1 MGKQMLSQMHATA
14 AAVLLI
20 GAGALA
26 TGTRISS
33 PCADPDAW
41 DPTYLIESDKTC
53 SEQWQEWSVAPF
65 EDVSAC
71 TEVALYSMPWVFLT
85 AHMVNNGCCNAAGA
99 TNPNVNVCPPPPPP
113 FRGPMHEDLVTGFM
127 PGSVAEMDAY
137 FATLTAVVSGWETAK
152 TATISAECTSSD
164 GAAVWG
170 TDAAAVANCIEH
182 STCNY
187 DEYAERCQALA
198 PIAGLSQD
206 NKPCANCTDQNE
218 AGCMCFR
225 QWAGMTNM
233 PRCEQPPGQ
242 PEGEVYDGCPVD
254 WRPLTGDP
262 NETPYNPSTDIC
274 TKNNRTDPN
283 DPDGGE
289 LQRDAQCATTFGANS
304 NDEERTI
311 ENPIIGYRL
320 FAQAALNAT
329 TALPFVASMMA
340 INAFNRCDNQ
350 TEDWEGYWDGC
361 ATPPCAPWPGAQ
373 CGSVTIGAA
382 IEDYVLD
389 GSVNEGSLVVQ
400 PAEHPDRRAGL
411 IVNAINNDTGTIS
424 ALSARLNVTGGVVA
438 IYSAVNAGGQL
449 SANDMIKATI
459 FNATNQDGGVLTA
472 SGSAVMKSVTNE
484 AGATLRFL
492 SGSAAIMDASNAG
505 TMSITELTSG
515 FLANVQNLVGGVL
528 NLQSAGPATVRLQG
542 ATNAG
547 TLSATG
553 VSVEGCNIANSGT
566 MTISGA
572 GSVTLA
578 LTANTGSIDF
588 GGSSGTVTMVNGAAR
603 GTVTNDGGITWVDS
617 GADCTLT
624 AAPTTLAPAAG
635 GAPTTLAPAAPT
647 TLAPA
652 GSPTVVTASMIYRVA
667 VTFDVDFNELNDAD
681 KETLKTLAKTAF
693 CTRITAA
700 GVTCVAADL
709 IVALSAGTASRVRTR
724 QTGTTIA
731 TVTLPAGTTSAQATA
746 ITNDVINTPVTI
758 TDESGS
764 TTTSTGA
771 SYTAAPVG
779 GGTDDS
785 AASTGAQAF
794 PALVALAAL
803 GASMVL

>member
-1 MGKQMLSQMHATA
+1 
-14 AAVLLI
+14 
-20 GAGALA
+20 
-26 TGTRISS
+26 
-33 PCADPDAW
+33 
-41 DPTYLIESDKTC
+41 
-53 SEQWQEWSVAPF
+53 
-65 EDVSAC
+65 
-71 TEVALYSMPWVFLT
+71 
-85 AHMVNNGCCNAAGA
+85 
-99 TNPNVNVCPPPPPP
+99 
-113 FRGPMHEDLVTGFM
+113 
-127 PGSVAEMDAY
+127 
-137 FATLTAVVSGWETAK
+137 
-152 TATISAECTSSD
+152 
-164 GAAVWG
+164 
-170 TDAAAVANCIEH
+170 
-182 STCNY
+182 
-187 DEYAERCQALA
+187 
-198 PIAGLSQD
+198 
-206 NKPCANCTDQNE
+206 
-218 AGCMCFR
+218 MCFR
-225 QWAGMTNM
+225 QRGPVSWSPLDQG
-233 PRCEQPPGQ
+233 
-242 PEGEVYDGCPVD
+242 EGGND
-254 WRPLTGDP
+254 
-262 NETPYNPSTDIC
+262 TPYNASTDIC
-274 TKNNRTDPN
+274 TMTNRTDPT
-283 DPDGGE
+283 DPDGDLLERESSPALVGK
-289 LQRDAQCATTFGANS
+289 CAKTFGANS
-304 NDEERTI
+304 NDQERAI

-320 FAQAALNAT
+320 FAQAALSAT
-329 TALPFVASMMA
+329 TALPFVASMMG
-340 INAFNRCDNQ
+340 INALNRCDNQ
-350 TEDWEGYWDGC
+350 TENWEGYWGGC
-361 ATPPCAPWPGAQ
+361 ATPPCVDWPGAQ

-400 PAEHPDRRAGL
+400 PAAHPDRRAGL
-411 IVNAINNDTGTIS
+411 IVNAVNNDTGVIS

-515 FLANVQNLVGGVL
+515 FLANVQNHVGGVL
-528 NLQSAGPATVRLQG
+528 NLQSAGSATVRLQG

-588 GGSSGTVTMVNGAAR
+588 GGSSGTVTMVDGAAR
-603 GTVTNDGGITWVDS
+603 GTVTNDGSITWVDS

-624 AAPTTLAPAAG
+624 SGPTTSPSG
-635 GAPTTLAPAAPT
+635 GAPTTLAPAGPPTVVTAAGAPT

-681 KETLKTLAKTAF
+681 KDTLKTLAKTAF